1 LIEEWISG
9 SLVVMRQP
17 ENLFGAGAR
26 VEWGSLK
33 T

>member
-1 LIEEWISG
+1 
-9 SLVVMRQP
+9 MRQP